1 MKEFW
6 QKNKWPLLIG
16 VLAFL
21 VRLIY
26 LLELSRHPGF
36 SVPMVDEKWHW
47 EWAHEILQKSF
58 WGEDAYFRAP
68 LYPYFLA
75 LLAWITG
82 SSIFWTKLL
91 QSLVCI
97 GTAFFLYRLADRLFG
112 RTTALVAGLMY
123 AFYGPFL
130 FYETMFLIPV
140 VFLFLLVW
148 GMYRLVAYRESMSF
162 KTWLATGLVFGLAAV
177 SRPNV
182 LLVIPFLMLWLF
194 FIGSKTRAVWTRI
207 KVPLALA
214 VGVIAVIIPV
224 TVRNAVV
231 TGDFILISSQGGVN
245 FYLGNNEYANG
256 LSMLMPE
263 VDMTDESLT
272 WRQFIPLTKAAA
284 EKETGRELSPA
295 EQSAFWTRKAL
306 NFIRNNPGKFL
317 ELVWRKTVYLL
328 NGFENSDNFDIY
340 YERIKSRLYSLLLW
354 KSPVFF
360 PFGILLPLTLVG
372 VYVRRK
378 EFSRLLPLY
387 MFIIAYA
394 PSIILFLVTARHRLP
409 LVPFMLIIAAAGVV
423 KLVQVWKKLSRRQLI
438 IPLILFVGGVL
449 LVNRTYYQE
458 GFTNMFQIHFNNG
471 IKYQLLEDYA
481 KAEQEYIKANDY
493 YPFSAPLLNNLGFAQ
508 FQLGKY
514 DEAER
519 NYLRAIKLKPDFSR
533 AYNNLALLMQEK
545 GDLDSAVVLLRSALQ
560 YFDSTKAKENELGQI
575 YLNLA
580 EVHEDLGN
588 LDSAAQAFS
597 NAVGA
602 APLMSKAYFKAAAF
616 FARQGMYH
624 LTDSLYAEG
633 SKRGDL
639 SAGDCFNWGLS
650 LIERKEYDAGIGMMF
665 RALKRDEKLYQ
676 AYYGIAVSHYYKNAP
691 ADTVKTYLD
700 LCFKYNPTY
709 EPALN
714 LKALLEKKKE

>member
-1 MKEFW
+1 MKEFL
-6 QKNKWPLLIG
+6 QKHKWPLMIG
-16 VLAFL
+16 LAAFL
-21 VRLIY
+21 VRLVY
-26 LLELSRHPGF
+26 LIELSRHPGF

-47 EWAHEILQKSF
+47 EWAHDILQKSF

-75 LLAWITG
+75 LLVWITG
-82 SSIFWTKLL
+82 SSIFWAKLL

-112 RTTALVAGLMY
+112 RTTALVAGLTY

-140 VFLFLLVW
+140 VFLFFLVW
-148 GMYRLVAYRESMSF
+148 GMYRVVAYRESPSF

-194 FIGSKTRAVWTRI
+194 FISSNAAALWHRVKA
-207 KVPLALA
+207 PLALA
-214 VGVIAVIIPV
+214 VGVIVVIIPV
-224 TVRNAVV
+224 TIRNVLV

-284 EKETGRELSPA
+284 EKEAGHELSPA

-306 NFIRNNPGKFL
+306 NFIRNHPGRFL

-328 NGFENSDNFDIY
+328 NGFENSDNYDIY

-354 KSPVFF
+354 KSPLFF
-360 PFGILLPLTLVG
+360 PFGVLLPLTLVG

-387 MFIIAYA
+387 LFIIAYI

-409 LVPFMLIIAAAGVV
+409 LVPFMIVIAAAGVV
-423 KLVQVWKKLSRRQLI
+423 KLVNDWKQLSRKQLL
-438 IPLILFVGGVL
+438 IPLLLFVGGAL

-458 GFTNMFQIHFNNG
+458 GFANMFQIHFDNG
-471 IKYQLLEDYA
+471 IKYQRLKDYG

-493 YPFSAPLLNNLGFAQ
+493 YPFSATLLNNLGYAQ
-508 FQLGKY
+508 FRLGKY
-514 DEAER
+514 DDAEH
-519 NYLRAIKLKPDFSR
+519 NYLRAIKLKPDFGR
-533 AYNNLALLMQEK
+533 AYNNLALLEQAK
-545 GDLDSAVVLLRSALQ
+545 GDLDSALTLLYKALQ
-560 YFDSTKAKENELGQI
+560 YFDSTRAKENELGQI

-580 EVHEDLGN
+580 QLYEDLGN

-597 NAVGA
+597 NAIGA

-616 FARQGMYH
+616 FARHGQYR
-624 LTDSLYAEG
+624 LTDSLYAAG
-633 SKRGDL
+633 AKHGDL
-639 SAGDCFNWGLS
+639 SATDCFNWGLS
-650 LIERKEYDAGIGMMF
+650 LIERKDYDAGIGMMY
-665 RALKRDEKLYQ
+665 RALKRDETLYQ
-676 AYYGIAVSHYYKNAP
+676 AYYCIAVSYYNKNAP
-691 ADTVKTYLD
+691 ADSVNAFLD
-700 LCFKYNPTY
+700 LCFKYNPNY

-714 LKALLEKKKE
+714 LKALLDQKRK